1 MNDSVVFDAYYN
13 WADDK
18 QDVSFEKMQELIY
31 GYANSKPDEIPPTID
46 EILKSSN
53 INTILDYGGGL
64 GRNLP
69 TLLSYSKHVDYA
81 DLSNY
86 KVKFGEYIDKLEYK
100 EKTYID
106 GLVLDKLPKD
116 YDLVYASVV
125 LQHIVDD
132 TVYERIVKTLA
143 ERTRFLL
150 ILQNLN
156 VAEKYS
162 IIRNSFELVHSQ
174 IDETGFNNC
183 PHKFLLY
190 KTIS

>member
-1 MNDSVVFDAYYN
+1 MGGRQNRHNIRENAGVDFGC
-13 WADDK
+13 K
-18 QDVSFEKMQELIY
+18 
-31 GYANSKPDEIPPTID
+31 NSKPDEIPPSID
-46 EILKSSN
+46 EILKSLN
-53 INTILDYGGGL
+53 INTILDYGAGL

-69 TLLSYSKHVDYA
+69 TLLSYSKHVDYV

-132 TVYERIVKTLA
+132 TVYERIVKTIA
-143 ERTRFLL
+143 EKTRFLL
-150 ILQNLN
+150 IVQNLYIP
-156 VAEKYS
+156 EKYS
-162 IIRNSFELVHSQ
+162 IIKNSFELVHSH
-174 IDETGFNNC
+174 IDETGFNNY